1 MPPFEN
7 EPAERSHKSI
17 PFLKQCLRDPTPSS
31 ASSGPKPFG
40 AESAESTTGDKQ
52 KRTSVKRVLIPFQ
65 SETEEGDHKPV
76 GPSKKAKPFEDEFDE
91 GDDLISSSSG
101 CDDDYKPK
109 QNTVFALGWQAADR
123 LQSATFWK
131 ENSDEVKTVPKRA
144 YDNSKRKE
152 TAVYARKDTEGAFK
166 LNGVDPNRLRDLFA
180 SPSCKCD

>member
-1 MPPFEN
+1 MPPFEK

-31 ASSGPKPFG
+31 GSSGSVSKPFG
-40 AESAESTTGDKQ
+40 SESAEPTTGD

-65 SETEEGDHKPV
+65 SEGEEGNHKPV
-76 GPSKKAKPFEDEFDE
+76 GRSKKAKPFEHELDE
-91 GDDLISSSSG
+91 GEDLISSSSG

-109 QNTVFALGWQAADR
+109 QNTVFASGWQAADR

-131 ENSDEVKTVPKRA
+131 DNSDEVKPITKRA

-166 LNGVDPNRLRDLFA
+166 LNGLDPNRLRDLFA